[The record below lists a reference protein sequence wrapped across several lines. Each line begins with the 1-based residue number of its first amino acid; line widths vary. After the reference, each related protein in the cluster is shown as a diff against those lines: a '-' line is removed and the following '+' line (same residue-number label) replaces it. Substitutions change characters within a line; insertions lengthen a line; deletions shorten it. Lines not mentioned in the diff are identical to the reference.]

1 MSPYKHV
8 ISACVVAGAVVS
20 FAPPAQAYLDPGTGS
35 MVLQLVLGGVAGIM
49 VVGKLYWARIKGLFG
64 FSADKVTPSEE
75 ADKTHVK

>member
-8 ISACVVAGAVVS
+8 ISACVVAGVVVS
-20 FAPPAQAYLDPGTGS
+20 IAMPAQAYLDPGTGS

-64 FSADKVTPSEE
+64 FSADKVVPSEE
-75 ADKTHVK
+75 ADTTHGK